1 MKKPM
6 VVAISAEPPLFQIN
20 RILDADWARRFP
32 GASWMPMLKRN
43 LVPDFEVVTADVALN
58 HVEQGYWD
66 ARDIAV
72 IQHVHDH
79 VSDTLVKQGA
89 LPLAITCFESPL
101 YAGEFYDRVA
111 EIAPRFKYRI
121 LFSGLHAL
129 YSVEAGVDMQATFPS
144 YFLEDLK
151 IPMMPWGQRRF
162 MVVVIGNKYVP
173 PACCPSIASPAEWYW
188 WLRKRMVQLWNKST
202 ASRGFPVRKVQLQEM
217 RLDLIAFF
225 MERELLDLYGKGW
238 DGLRNLPPRWQKK
251 LPPIFNRHPPQ
262 SCVNKLD
269 TIRPYRYGLCIEN
282 AQFPGYVTEKIID
295 CLVAGVIPLY
305 MGAPDVDHYIPS
317 GSYIDLR
324 KYVDWEALLADLQAM
339 PEDRAMA
346 MIKCGQDF
354 LHSEQGRRYS
364 YEGFAE
370 FMQSIVRAECGAL
383 P

>member
-1 MKKPM
+1 
-6 VVAISAEPPLFQIN
+6 
-20 RILDADWARRFP
+20 
-32 GASWMPMLKRN
+32 MLKRN
-43 LVPDFEVVTADVALN
+43 LEPDFEVVTADIALS

-79 VSDTLVKQGA
+79 VADTLVKKGA

-129 YSVEAGVDMQATFPS
+129 YSAASGADLQATFPS
-144 YFLEDLK
+144 YFLQDLSGP
-151 IPMMPWGQRRF
+151 ITPWSQRRF
-162 MVVVIGNKYVP
+162 MVAVIGNKYVP
-173 PACCPSIASPAEWYW
+173 PDCCPSITSPAEWYR
-188 WLRKRMVQLWNKST
+188 WLRKRVAQLGMGRKSF
-202 ASRGFPVRKVQLQEM
+202 ASSRFSVRNVQLQEV

-225 MERELLDLYGKGW
+225 MERDLLDLYGKGW

-262 SCVNKLD
+262 SCANKLE
-269 TIRPYRYGLCIEN
+269 TIRPYQYGLCIEN

-305 MGAPDVDHYIPS
+305 MGAPDIDHYIPP

-324 KYVDWEALLADLQAM
+324 KYRDWEALLADLQAM

-346 MIKCGQDF
+346 MIECGRDF
-354 LHSEQGRRYS
+354 LHSEEGGRYS

-370 FMQSIVRAECGAL
+370 FMQGIVRAECGVL